1 VSIRRN
7 IVNNKSKLAAIALVA
22 AVGVATPAFAFAQ
35 ALQTGTAAN
44 RTQLY
49 GSSPS
54 QFVPYGQNAYRTN
67 GLGAHAE
74 VLSSASVTQPG
85 PAAMA
90 GGSLGYNQ
98 HNEVRN

>member
-1 VSIRRN
+1 
-7 IVNNKSKLAAIALVA
+7 VNSKSRLAAIALVA

-35 ALQTGTAAN
+35 AVQTGTAAN
-44 RTQLY
+44 RAQLY

-54 QFVPYGQNAYRTN
+54 QFVSYGQYAYRAN

-74 VLSSASVTQPG
+74 VPSSASVTQPG

-98 HNEVRN
+98 HNEVKN

>member
-1 VSIRRN
+1 
-7 IVNNKSKLAAIALVA
+7 VNSKPKLAVISFVV

-44 RTQLY
+44 RAQLY

-54 QFVPYGQNAYRTN
+54 QFVPYGRYAYRAN
-67 GLGAHAE
+67 GLGAYAE
-74 VLSSASVTQPG
+74 VPSSASVTRPG
-85 PAAMA
+85 SAAMA

-98 HNEVRN
+98 HNEVKN

>member
-1 VSIRRN
+1 MNR
-7 IVNNKSKLAAIALVA
+7 SKLAAIAFVA
-22 AVGVATPAFAFAQ
+22 AVGVAMPAFAFAQ

-44 RTQLY
+44 RAQLY

-54 QFVPYGQNAYRTN
+54 QFVPYGQYAYRAN
-67 GLGAHAE
+67 GLGAYAE
-74 VLSSASVTQPG
+74 VPSSASVTRPG

-98 HNEVRN
+98 HNEVKN

>member
-1 VSIRRN
+1 MNS
-7 IVNNKSKLAAIALVA
+7 KSKLAAIALVA
-22 AVGVATPAFAFAQ
+22 AVGMATPALAFAQ

-44 RTQLY
+44 RAQLY
-49 GSSPS
+49 GSSPN
-54 QFVPYGQNAYRTN
+54 QFVPYGRYAYRTN

-74 VLSSASVTQPG
+74 VPSSASVTQPG

-98 HNEVRN
+98 HNELKN